1 MLSLAGHLGRT
12 VAELE
17 VTLGA
22 NELNE
27 WIALAQQEPWGP
39 YRLDTLATL
48 GWSYSVMA
56 AHLKDPA
63 ETARR
68 ISLPWWTERPADLVR
83 QVTPEEMRLALL
95 SLGAKPVERS
105 DG

>member
-1 MLSLAGHLGRT
+1 MALAGHLGRT

-17 VTLGA
+17 ATLGA
-22 NELNE
+22 DELND
-27 WIALAQQEPWGP
+27 WITLAQVEPWGP
-39 YRLDTLATL
+39 FRLDTLATI
-48 GWSYSVMA
+48 GWQYQCMGP
-56 AHLKDPA
+56 HLKDPA

-68 ISLPWWTERPADLVR
+68 ITLPWWKDKKPGEEVR

-95 SLGAKPVERS
+95 ALGAKPVETS